1 MNKEVTFLNKT
12 IGSKIKEIRNEK
24 KMTLKELSEK
34 TSLSTGFLSQLERGL
49 TSIDTDSL
57 LNIAETLEVELSY
70 FLLATSNRK
79 DRFVQ
84 KSYERT
90 VYKIDNN
97 KYINY
102 ILSNNPEDKVLL
114 PRLIEVLPNDTE
126 DDLVTYHH
134 GGEEFIYVLEG
145 IITLFING
153 EKSLLYPGDSAH
165 YKSSVNH
172 NYANYTNKI
181 CKIIEVS
188 SPSEVNTTK
197 DTDIN
202 RK

>member
-1 MNKEVTFLNKT
+1 MNKV
-12 IGSKIKEIRNEK
+12 IGSKIKELRNEK

-57 LNIAETLEVELSY
+57 LNIAEALEVELSY
-70 FLLATSNRK
+70 FLLSTNKRK

-84 KSYERT
+84 KGYERT

-114 PRLIEVLPNDTE
+114 PRLIEVLPNDTD
-126 DDLVTYHH
+126 DDLITYHH

-153 EKSLLYPGDSAH
+153 EKNLLYPGDSAH

-181 CKIIEVS
+181 CKILEVS
-188 SPSEVNTTK
+188 SPSEVNTTE
-197 DTDIN
+197 DTAIE
-202 RK
+202 

>member
-1 MNKEVTFLNKT
+1 MNKV
-12 IGSKIKEIRNEK
+12 IGSKIKELRNEK

-57 LNIAETLEVELSY
+57 LNIAEALEVELSY
-70 FLLATSNRK
+70 FLLSTSKRK

-84 KSYERT
+84 KGYERT

-114 PRLIEVLPNDTE
+114 PRLIEVLPNDTD
-126 DDLVTYHH
+126 DDLITYHH

-153 EKSLLYPGDSAH
+153 EKNLLYPGDSAH

-172 NYANYTNKI
+172 NYANYTNKV
-181 CKIIEVS
+181 CKILEVS
-188 SPSEVNTTK
+188 SPSEVNTTE
-197 DTDIN
+197 DTAVE
-202 RK
+202 

>member
-1 MNKEVTFLNKT
+1 MNKV
-12 IGSKIKEIRNEK
+12 IGSKIKELRNEK

-57 LNIAETLEVELSY
+57 LNIAEALEVEISY
-70 FLLATSNRK
+70 FLLSTNKRK

-84 KSYERT
+84 KGYERT

-114 PRLIEVLPNDTE
+114 PRLIEVLPNDTD
-126 DDLVTYHH
+126 DDLITYHH

-153 EKSLLYPGDSAH
+153 EKNLLYPGDSAH

-181 CKIIEVS
+181 CKILEVS
-188 SPSEVNTTK
+188 SPSEVNTTE
-197 DTDIN
+197 DTAIE
-202 RK
+202 

>member
-1 MNKEVTFLNKT
+1 MSKEVKSLNKV
-12 IGSKIKEIRNEK
+12 IGSKIKELRNEK

-57 LNIAETLEVELSY
+57 LNIAEALEVEISY
-70 FLLATSNRK
+70 FLLSTNKRK

-84 KSYERT
+84 KGYERT

-114 PRLIEVLPNDTE
+114 PRLIEVLPNDTD
-126 DDLVTYHH
+126 DDLITYHH

-153 EKSLLYPGDSAH
+153 EKNLLYPGDSAH

-181 CKIIEVS
+181 CKILEVS
-188 SPSEVNTTK
+188 SPSEVNTTE
-197 DTDIN
+197 DTAIE
-202 RK
+202 